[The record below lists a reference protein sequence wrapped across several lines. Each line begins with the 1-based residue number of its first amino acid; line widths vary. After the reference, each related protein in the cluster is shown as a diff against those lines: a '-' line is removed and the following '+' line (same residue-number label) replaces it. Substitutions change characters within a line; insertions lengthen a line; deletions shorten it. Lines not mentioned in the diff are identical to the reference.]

1 MTLVVYGAVYAGT
14 IVFLVACVVR
24 AVRYA
29 RLPVHLRWELYP
41 VPHEEP
47 ARVRHGGSY
56 FEDPQWWTR
65 KRRFNLA
72 GDLRFMIP
80 EMVFLKGL
88 WEWNRRLWYRSFAF
102 HFGLYLLAGAVCL
115 LVAAALVT
123 IARPVAADG
132 EVVAAMRALYRVAGV
147 SGSVLAFCGALG
159 LLHRRLTDPALRIYS
174 APADVANPAFFA
186 ITIGLVA
193 VGYVAAGAGSPGA
206 LGFTR
211 GLLRLDAS
219 VPVRGA
225 LAAGLVLASALLAYI
240 PLTHMSHFIAKY
252 FTYHAVR
259 WDDRPVIAG
268 RRLEHHIAA
277 CLAMRPTWTAKHL
290 GADGTRTWLD
300 IALADPAG
308 EAKK

>member
-29 RLPVHLRWELYP
+29 RLPAHLRWELYP

-65 KRRFNLA
+65 KRRFNPA

-115 LVAAALVT
+115 LVAAALMT
-123 IARPVAADG
+123 LGRPVASEG
-132 EVVAAMRALYRVAGV
+132 GLVAAIRTLYRIAGLA
-147 SGSVLAFCGALG
+147 GCVLAFCGALA
-159 LLHRRLTDPALRIYS
+159 LLHRRLTDPALRVYS

-186 ITIGLVA
+186 IAIGVLA
-193 VGYVAAGAGSPGA
+193 TGYVTAGPGFPGA

-211 GLLRLDAS
+211 GLLRFDSSLRVS
-219 VPVRGA
+219 GA
-225 LAAGLVLASALLAYI
+225 LAAGLVLASALVAYI
-240 PLTHMSHFIAKY
+240 PLTHMAHFIAKY

-259 WDDRPVIAG
+259 WDDRPMASG
-268 RRLEHHIAA
+268 KRLEHQIAA

-290 GADGTRTWLD
+290 GADGTKTWVE
-300 IALADPAG
+300 IALANPAE